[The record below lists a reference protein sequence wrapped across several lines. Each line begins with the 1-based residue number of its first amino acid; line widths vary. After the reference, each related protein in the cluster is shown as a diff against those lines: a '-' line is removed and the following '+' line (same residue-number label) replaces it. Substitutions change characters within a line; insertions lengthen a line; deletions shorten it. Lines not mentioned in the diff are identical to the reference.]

1 LVYFKK
7 KRVECDCNSSEGCD
21 FKKNKNISSSEK
33 TVEKVKLLDIN
44 PRKTK
49 NKTVITF
56 IEELAQVVEAKF
68 RLIKKRE
75 INYTLFLC

>member
-1 LVYFKK
+1 VMVIVVKEVILKK
-7 KRVECDCNSSEGCD
+7 IKT
-21 FKKNKNISSSEK
+21 ISSSEK

-56 IEELAQVVEAKF
+56 IEELAQVVEATF
-68 RLIKKRE
+68 RLIKRE
-75 INYTLFLC
+75 R